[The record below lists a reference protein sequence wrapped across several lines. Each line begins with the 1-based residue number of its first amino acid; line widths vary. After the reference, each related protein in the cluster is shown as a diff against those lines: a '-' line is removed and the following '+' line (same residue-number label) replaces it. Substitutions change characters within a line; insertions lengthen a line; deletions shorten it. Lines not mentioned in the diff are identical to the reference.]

1 MAYIF
6 DPIRNTFVDDEDK
19 SLGNKLA
26 LNDDEFQKLLDIPG
40 VFRASEAP
48 QPPPR
53 PDVQDIEAINRF
65 MRDNPVNKAEGGR
78 INFAAAGLAL
88 PALSYPISYGLATA
102 LGISTAGGAKV
113 LGDRVTNYI
122 KDNPEILN
130 DPRFKAAALTF
141 GITPSGLVFGPDADQ
156 MEKTKKELEGVLKPG
171 ETKPIDQGPIV
182 TGGSEPPKIETKE
195 TFPAG
200 ETMKPI
206 VEGFPAE
213 TQQLPII
220 FENRKAATDD
230 LKEDFDNK
238 SWQDTTIVTGS
249 PAKGTRK
256 SVGQKTNI
264 PFFEK
269 LNTYTKEYHGGNLKS
284 AIKEIGDIKTKPG
297 VRDKTLESLYTSIS
311 NAAKRVDFKFDST
324 GNILQSDIKQSK
336 VLLKLPEFTNQLKT
350 NPGLIDNRIEELKI
364 DKNKIVNRSQL
375 QDIFGLDKTNIRQN
389 NFLFEVLKDQGA
401 EIKNLPGGTKGFV
414 LEDAINTIKDYAK
427 NKLTNYESRKYSS
440 SLKKK
445 SSENYELRSKVDGK
459 DFTALNN
466 QINKS
471 INKTLGKNDLFLADS
486 VAQIGHNPVPV
497 TFYDKIEMFK
507 DKKLADKIFN
517 IQNYTWQGKEI
528 NYDTLAKTSG
538 KLEKA
543 LKQLNKV
550 YGKTVT
556 EKNIGKIED
565 AADDIRE
572 YFNSAVKAAGDVSE
586 RLPFHKEVIGQ
597 LIVSVPEIGETFNAD
612 NFEVDMS
619 NVDKRFIIGNVDLI
633 NPNAVKYKDLSK
645 EEKIEFGQN
654 IIDQKI
660 EQLKEFYGPKG
671 ANYPLDIIADLI
683 EEFEFGGANIK
694 GAVERKSLGLKKGG
708 GVEISPMPRTEF
720 SNGGAAGAD
729 DDFAA
734 QLEYFFLNP
743 DAELPAAQTFRET
756 KNPIS
761 IINDMI
767 DPRNIPYYA
776 DRLVE
781 SGIRIGEFGAR
792 VLPAVGKLAA
802 DLIQKPAFKIKPAS
816 GQGYVQDYTDI
827 PPSNITGTGI
837 FSEFLNNL
845 VGSEGTKVITE
856 KTGLAKLIKDEE
868 QKMKDERKTAGA
880 KILADQLTLGMEL
893 TAPIFPGLKL
903 LKAFAKNRNLP
914 EDKTTREIMDKEI
927 DEVLTKQGM
936 TRREFMQLTGAG
948 ATVAIAKL
956 LGIGDD
962 LATVTKVAEK
972 AVPKGPI
979 VPNYFFTLV
988 DKIKRLGTDESKRF
1002 ATMDREVVYL
1012 YKNYELYEDLT
1023 TGNMRI
1029 NKKSGDPDGFGY
1041 YEEEM
1046 VYTKGIGDE
1055 STQGTPADEYDE
1067 FTVKADMDG
1076 KMKDVE
1082 NGLEDLDD
1090 LIDELGAENISL
1102 EDLEAMGYEADMLPV
1117 SVQEKLG
1124 IKPVSPSQ
1132 KMLKR
1137 QGAIKNVDDD
1147 LPDLP

>member
-6 DPIRNTFVDDEDK
+6 DPLRNTFIDDEDT

-26 LNDDEFQKLLDIPG
+26 FLDEDLEKAMRELNEKFGPET
-40 VFRASEAP
+40 VFPASEL
-48 QPPPR
+48 PPKEDPYK
-53 PDVQDIEAINRF
+53 DF
-65 MRDNPVNKAEGGR
+65 MDRNPAADGGMMR
-78 INFAAAGLAL
+78 QNFVAAGLAMPL
-88 PALSYPISYGLATA
+88 ASTLSYPVSYGMAA
-102 LGISTAGGAKV
+102 VLGLSTAGGAKV
-113 LGDRVTNYI
+113 LGDRVTNYL
-122 KDNPEILN
+122 KENPEIFN

-141 GITPSGLVFGPDADQ
+141 GLNIPGVIAPDADE
-156 MEKTKKELEGVLKPG
+156 MEREAEKIRELTKPTGFPAETEKMPIKTG
-171 ETKPIDQGPIV
+171 ET
-182 TGGSEPPKIETKE
+182 TPPKIDTKE
-195 TFPAG
+195 SFPA
-200 ETMKPI
+200 ELEKLPFK
-206 VEGFPAE
+206 EEFPME

-230 LKEDFDNK
+230 LKKDFDDK
-238 SWQDTTIVTGS
+238 SWKDTVVITGS
-249 PAKGTRK
+249 PTKGTRK
-256 SVGQKTNI
+256 SVSQKTNV

-284 AIKEIGDIKTKPG
+284 AIKEIGGIQTKPG
-297 VRDKTLESLYTSIS
+297 VRDKTLESLYTTIS
-311 NAAKRVDFKFDST
+311 NAAKRADFKFDST

-350 NPGLIDNRIEELKI
+350 NPNVLDNRIKELKI
-364 DKNKIVNRSQL
+364 DKDVALNRTQL
-375 QDIFGLDKTNIRQN
+375 QDVFGLDKSSTRQN
-389 NFLFEVLKDQGA
+389 NFFFEILKDQGVD
-401 EIKNLPGGTKGFV
+401 IQNLPGGTKGIL
-414 LEDAINTIKDYAK
+414 LEDAVTAIKDYAK

-445 SSENYELRSKVDGK
+445 SSEIYELRANVDGK
-459 DFTALNN
+459 DFVNLNN

-471 INKTLGKNDLFLADS
+471 INKTLGKNDLYFPDS
-486 VAQIGHNPVPV
+486 VGQIGHNPVPV
-497 TFYDKIEMFK
+497 GYYDKIEMLR
-507 DKKLADKIFN
+507 DKELADKLFN

-528 NYDTLAKTSG
+528 NYEVLAQTSG

-543 LKQLNKV
+543 LKQLNQV

-660 EQLKEFYGPKG
+660 EQLKEFYGPRG
-671 ANYPLDIIADLI
+671 ADYPPEIIEDLI

-708 GVEISPMPRTEF
+708 GVEISPMPRAEF
-720 SNGGAAGAD
+720 GNGGAAGAD
-729 DDFAA
+729 DNFAA

-756 KNPIS
+756 MNPIS
-761 IINDMI
+761 IVNDMI
-767 DPRNIPYYA
+767 DPRNFPYIA

-845 VGSEGTKVITE
+845 VGSEGTKAITE

-868 QKMKDERKTAGA
+868 QKMKDRRATAGA
-880 KILADQLTLGMEL
+880 KILADQVTLGMEL

-903 LKAFAKNRNLP
+903 LKAYAKNRNLP
-914 EDKTTREIMDKEI
+914 VDNVTKEIMNKEI
-927 DEVLTKQGM
+927 DEVLTKRGI
-936 TRREFMQLTGAG
+936 TRREFLQLTGAG
-948 ATVAIAKL
+948 ATVAVAKM
-956 LGIGDD
+956 LGFGDD
-962 LATVTKVAEK
+962 IARTAKVAEK
-972 AVPKGPI
+972 AVEGSSGV
-979 VPNYFFTLV
+979 VPPYFFDLV
-988 DKIKRLGTDESKRF
+988 EIIKKKGIETTKRN
-1002 ATMDREVVYL
+1002 ATKDLENVFS
-1012 YKNYELYEDLT
+1012 YKEYDVYEDLS
-1023 TGNMRI
+1023 TGTIRVEKTNTGANLTM
-1029 NKKSGDPDGFGY
+1029 GEDGIRSR
-1041 YEEEM
+1041 EM
-1046 VYTKGIGDE
+1046 LEYNPGRGDE
-1055 STQGTPADEYDE
+1055 TTKGTPADEFDQA
-1067 FTVKADMDG
+1067 TVYPDAEG
-1076 KMKDVE
+1076 KLK
-1082 NGLEDLDD
+1082 
-1090 LIDELGAENISL
+1090 
-1102 EDLEAMGYEADMLPV
+1102 DLEEGEIDIEEIL
-1117 SVQEKLG
+1117 EF
-1124 IKPVSPSQ
+1124 
-1132 KMLKR
+1132 
-1137 QGAIKNVDDD
+1137 IKNEKTN
-1147 LPDLP
+1147 

>member
-6 DPIRNTFVDDEDK
+6 DPLRNTFIDDEDT

-26 LNDDEFQKLLDIPG
+26 LVDNEEIDKVIKQIDDKFGPGTMTTLDQLPENKPKE
-40 VFRASEAP
+40 VEDTEQF
-48 QPPPR
+48 
-53 PDVQDIEAINRF
+53 NRF
-65 MRDNPVNKAEGGR
+65 NKLYQDGGR
-78 INFAAAGLAL
+78 VNLAAAIPLA
-88 PALSYPISYGLATA
+88 PMAIAPLAKA
-102 LGISTAGGAKV
+102 FGISTAGLGVMEASNKV
-113 LGDRVTNYI
+113 ANYL
-122 KDNPEILN
+122 KENPSVMNTPEFRGIALAFGLN
-130 DPRFKAAALTF
+130 IP
-141 GITPSGLVFGPDADQ
+141 GIIAPDADE
-156 MEKTKKELEGVLKPG
+156 MEREAEKIREM
-171 ETKPIDQGPIV
+171 TKP
-182 TGGSEPPKIETKE
+182 T
-195 TFPAG
+195 
-200 ETMKPI
+200 
-206 VEGFPAE
+206 GFPAETEKMPIKTGETTPPEIDTKESFPAELEKLPFKEEFPME

-230 LKEDFDNK
+230 LKKDFDDK
-238 SWQDTTIVTGS
+238 SWKDTVVITGS
-249 PAKGTRK
+249 PTKGTRK
-256 SVGQKTNI
+256 SVSQKTNV

-284 AIKEIGDIKTKPG
+284 AIKEIGGIQTKPG
-297 VRDKTLESLYTSIS
+297 IRDNKLESLYTSIT
-311 NAAKRVDFKFDST
+311 NAAKRADFKFDST

-350 NPGLIDNRIEELKI
+350 NPNVLDNRIKELKI
-364 DKNKIVNRSQL
+364 DKDVALNRTQL
-375 QDIFGLDKTNIRQN
+375 QDVFGLDKSSTRQN
-389 NFLFEVLKDQGA
+389 NFFFEILKDQG
-401 EIKNLPGGTKGFV
+401 IDIQNLPGGTKGFL
-414 LEDAINTIKDYAK
+414 LEDAVTAIKDYAK
-427 NKLTNYESRKYSS
+427 NKSTVYESRKYSS

-445 SSENYELRSKVDGK
+445 SSEIYELRANVDGK
-459 DFTALNN
+459 DFVNLNN

-471 INKTLGKNDLFLADS
+471 INKTLGKNDLYFPDS
-486 VAQIGHNPVPV
+486 VGQVGHNPVPV
-497 TFYDKIEMFK
+497 GYYDKIEMLR
-507 DKKLADKIFN
+507 DKELANKIFN

-528 NYDTLAKTSG
+528 NYEVLAQTSG

-543 LKQLNKV
+543 LEQLNKV

-565 AADDIRE
+565 AADDIRD

-660 EQLKEFYGPKG
+660 EQLKEFYGPNG
-671 ANYPLDIIADLI
+671 ADYPPEIIEDLI

-708 GVEISPMPRTEF
+708 GVEISPMPRVNF
-720 SNGGAAGAD
+720 NGGGAAGAD

-761 IINDMI
+761 IVNDMI

-816 GQGYVQDYTDI
+816 GQGYVQDYADI
-827 PPSNITGTGI
+827 LPSNITGTGI

-845 VGSEGTKVITE
+845 VGSEGTKAITE

-868 QKMKDERKTAGA
+868 QKMKDKRKTAGA
-880 KILADQLTLGMEL
+880 KILADQFTLGMEL

-903 LKAFAKNRNLP
+903 LKAYAKNRNLP
-914 EDKTTREIMDKEI
+914 VDKTTREIMDKEI
-927 DEVLTKQGM
+927 EEVLTKQGIS
-936 TRREFMQLTGAG
+936 RRQFMQLTGAG
-948 ATVAIAKL
+948 ATVAVAKL

-972 AVPKGPI
+972 AAPIKPI

-988 DKIKRLGTDESKRF
+988 DKIKKLGTDNTKGL
-1002 ATMDREVVYL
+1002 ATVDREAVYV

-1023 TGNMRI
+1023 TGSMRVT
-1029 NKKSGDPDGFGY
+1029 KKSGDPDGFGY

-1055 STQGTPADEYDE
+1055 STKGTPADEYDE
-1067 FTVKADMDG
+1067 FTVKADNDG

-1082 NGLEDLDD
+1082 NGLEDLDE

-1102 EDLEAMGYEADMLPV
+1102 KDLEAMGYEADMLPI
-1117 SVQEKLG
+1117 SVQRKLG
-1124 IKPVSPSQ
+1124 LKETSPAK

-1137 QGAIKNVDDD
+1137 QGADDD
-1147 LPDLP
+1147 IPDLPF

>member
-1 MAYIF
+1 MSLLKEASLAYIF
-6 DPIRNTFVDDEDK
+6 DAIRNTFVDDEDK

-48 QPPPR
+48 PPPPR

-130 DPRFKAAALTF
+130 DPRFKAAALAF

-284 AIKEIGDIKTKPG
+284 AIKEIGGIQTKPG

-445 SSENYELRSKVDGK
+445 SSENYELRSRVDGK
-459 DFTALNN
+459 DFVRLNS

-597 LIVSVPEIGETFNAD
+597 IIVSVPEIGDKLTAD
-612 NFEVDMS
+612 NFTVDMS
-619 NVDKRFIIGNVDLI
+619 NVDSKFIIGNVDLI

-645 EEKIEFGQN
+645 EEKISYGQN
-654 IIDQKI
+654 IIDQKA
-660 EQLKEFYGPKG
+660 EQLREFYGPNG
-671 ANYPLDIIADLI
+671 ANYPPEIIEDLI
-683 EEFEFGGANIK
+683 EQFEFGDAEALGAY
-694 GAVERKSLGLKKGG
+694 ERKSLGFKKGG
-708 GVEISPMPRTEF
+708 GVEITPLPRLNF
-720 SNGGAAGAD
+720 SEGGTD
-729 DDFAA
+729 NFAA
-734 QLEYFFLNP
+734 ELEYYLTNP
-743 DAELPAAQTFRET
+743 DAELPKMQTFEET
-756 KNPIS
+756 LNPIVM
-761 IINDMI
+761 INDMI
-767 DPRNIPYYA
+767 DPRNYPYYA
-776 DRLVE
+776 DQLVQG
-781 SGIRIGEFGAR
+781 GIRVGEFATR
-792 VLPAVGKLAA
+792 ILPATGKLIS
-802 DLIQKPAFKIKPAS
+802 DLVRKPAFKITGAS
-816 GQGYVQDYTDI
+816 GQGYVQDYDEL
-827 PPSNITGTGI
+827 PQGANIKGTGI
-837 FSEFLNNL
+837 FSNFLEN
-845 VGSEGTKVITE
+845 ITPTAIE
-856 KTGLAKLIKDEE
+856 KKLGLDKLIEAEE
-868 QKMKDERKTAGA
+868 QKMKDRGSTIAPKVLGE
-880 KILADQLTLGMEL
+880 TLSLGVEFGS
-893 TAPIFPGLKL
+893 PIFPGIKL
-903 LKAFAKNRNLP
+903 LKAYAKANNLP
-914 EDKTTREIMDKEI
+914 VDNVTKKLLEKEVDK
-927 DEVLTKQGM
+927 VLTERG
-936 TRREFMQLTGAG
+936 TSRRKFLQTAGAG
-948 ATVAIAKL
+948 ASLMIAKM
-956 LGIGDD
+956 LGLGDEF
-962 LATVTKVAEK
+962 ARTAKVAEK
-972 AVPKGPI
+972 TVAETATGGGVPP
-979 VPNYFFTLV
+979 YFFQLV
-988 DKIKRLGTDESKRF
+988 EKIKKNGTKFESEFDPRVENNMQFENF
-1002 ATMDREVVYL
+1002 ALRENL
-1012 YKNYELYEDLT
+1012 S
-1023 TGNMRI
+1023 TGEI
-1029 NKKSGDPDGFGY
+1029 TITKSTEGGVSAGDDIIEGTLSEEAITYNPGEVIMGRDGRPMKTPVE
-1041 YEEEM
+1041 YEE
-1046 VYTKGIGDE
+1046 I
-1055 STQGTPADEYDE
+1055 
-1067 FTVKADMDG
+1067 TVRPDMEG
-1076 KMKDVE
+1076 KMKDAE
-1082 NGLEDLDD
+1082 PGLDSIEEIIELLGPNKLKMSELEAAGYNVNAFPDNIKNLLIDD
-1090 LIDELGAENISL
+1090 L
-1102 EDLEAMGYEADMLPV
+1102 
-1117 SVQEKLG
+1117 
-1124 IKPVSPSQ
+1124 Q
-1132 KMLKR
+1132 KT
-1137 QGAIKNVDDD
+1137 N
-1147 LPDLP
+1147 